1 MLVREIANV
10 DTKKTVMTYLP
21 PINASVNE
29 FSIIFGFL
37 TYMQKL
43 CKVVNM
49 PYVNITLDLEAAMPA
64 IKWYGTIQISLAM
77 LSSILATFI
86 L

>member
-1 MLVREIANV
+1 MLGREIANV

-43 CKVVNM
+43 CKEVNM
-49 PYVNITLDLEAAMPA
+49 PYVNITLDLGAAMPA
-64 IKWYGTIQISLAM
+64 IKWYSTIQIPSAM
-77 LSSILATFI
+77 LSSMLATFI